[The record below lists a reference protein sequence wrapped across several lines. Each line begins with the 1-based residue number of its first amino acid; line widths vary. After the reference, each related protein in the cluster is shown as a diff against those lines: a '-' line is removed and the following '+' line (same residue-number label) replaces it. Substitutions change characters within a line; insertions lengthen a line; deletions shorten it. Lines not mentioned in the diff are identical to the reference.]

1 MRLSVKD
8 WRSSLPVDEMEATL
22 APWTSEHAQFASPWQ
37 TIAEWMASKSF
48 GHAATPAST
57 PKPLS
62 VITYLHDDASYARSR
77 DFPFEALV
85 ALERQLTGIP
95 RPFVPDVPDA
105 LHPSQAYDFLS
116 NRLPAEGRP
125 CTWLWP

>member
-8 WRSSLPVDEMEATL
+8 RRSSLPVDEMGRHLRLGRPSSRSRE
-22 APWTSEHAQFASPWQ
+22 SMQ
-37 TIAEWMASKSF
+37 TIAEWAAEKSF
-48 GHAATPAST
+48 GHVTAPSSVPA
-57 PKPLS
+57 PLS
-62 VITYLHDDASYARSR
+62 ATIHPHDDSSYARSR
-77 DFPFEALV
+77 AFPFEALV
-85 ALERQLTGIP
+85 ALERQLTGVP

-105 LHPSQAYDFLS
+105 LHPSQVNDFLS